1 MQTVYTFINY
11 ICLLVDRILSCC
23 FYNTSGDIGI
33 SLFMNDADKESE
45 IRTLKRCLEQEI
57 KSRKAAEK
65 RVDETLAELTTIS
78 SALEQKVEERTRE
91 ASEARDAALSASQA
105 KSEFLATMSHEIRTP
120 MNAII
125 GFAELLLNESL
136 DERQHRFVQRI
147 DTSGKA
153 LLQIINDILDYS
165 KIEAGKLH
173 VELIHFNFFELMDQ
187 MQHLFSQQVESKGV
201 DLLFDIDR
209 DIPVSM
215 EGDPLRIGQ
224 VVTNLISNALKFTE
238 SGTIKVTAKVQK
250 SVEGRAIIE
259 VCCSDTGIGI
269 PDGAQKKLFSSFT
282 QADSSTT
289 RKFGGTGLGLS
300 IRKSLSEMMG
310 GGIWLMSRVGM
321 GSSFFFTI
329 DLKVLDAEEAAAG
342 EAALHSLDD
351 VSFAESRIL
360 LVEDNEINQELVKE
374 MFKDVDVIPDVAFNG
389 LEAVEKVKLKKYDL
403 VFMDIQMPLMD
414 GLQSTKRIR
423 EEFSSDKL
431 TIIAMTANAS
441 PEDRENCMSVG
452 MNDFLSKPIDHRL
465 LIETMQRWLMKEPVG
480 DVPTESIKNG
490 SGIPSDV
497 AHSKEQVRINVES
510 KPEASKPEVSKVETA
525 SIEEKQTEAI
535 QATEAPKKKAPVYTA
550 LDYQKALAMMG
561 GKVSLLNKMLL
572 MFADKYSSA
581 DLNLSEFIA
590 NKEWVDAQ
598 RFAHTVKGISAN
610 IAADRLAGISA
621 TLESE
626 LKAIVQDQSLVKTFD
641 DELLLFSEELKK
653 LLAEITA

>member
-1 MQTVYTFINY
+1 MSDV
-11 ICLLVDRILSCC
+11 
-23 FYNTSGDIGI
+23 
-33 SLFMNDADKESE
+33 DKESE
-45 IRTLKRCLEQEI
+45 IQTLKRCLELEI

-65 RVDETLAELTTIS
+65 RVNETLAELTTIN

-125 GFAELLLNESL
+125 GFAELLLNESM

-173 VELIHFNFFELMDQ
+173 IELIHFNFFELMDQ

-201 DLLFDIDR
+201 DLLFEIDP
-209 DIPVSM
+209 DIPISV
-215 EGDPLRIGQ
+215 EGDPLRISQ
-224 VVTNLISNALKFTE
+224 IVTNLISNALKFTD
-238 SGTIKVTAKVQK
+238 SGTIKVTARVQK
-250 SVEGRAIIE
+250 SSDGRAVVE

-269 PDGAQKKLFSSFT
+269 PDEAQKKLFSSFT

-300 IRKSLSEMMG
+300 ICKSLSEMMG
-310 GGIWLMSRVGM
+310 GGVWLMSRVGM
-321 GSSFFFTI
+321 GSSFFFTV
-329 DLKVLDAEEAAAG
+329 DLKVLDAEQTAAS
-342 EAALHSLDD
+342 ETALHSLDD
-351 VSFAESRIL
+351 VSFPESRIL

-374 MFKDVDVIPDVAFNG
+374 MFKDVDVIPEVAFNG
-389 LEAVEKVKLKKYDL
+389 LEAVEKVKLKEYDL

-423 EEFSSDKL
+423 EEFSSDEL

-441 PEDRENCMSVG
+441 PEDRENCISVG

-465 LIETMQRWLMKEPVG
+465 LIETMQRWLSKEAGSDIAPNDSAEDGSAEDGCSEGGKEADTTV
-480 DVPTESIKNG
+480 VEQRQEQESQEQESIEADTA
-490 SGIPSDV
+490 PDTEPH
-497 AHSKEQVRINVES
+497 HSVNEMET
-510 KPEASKPEVSKVETA
+510 VSA
-525 SIEEKQTEAI
+525 DEKQNNAARTTPA
-535 QATEAPKKKAPVYTA
+535 ATEAGLPKKKAPTYTT
-550 LDYQKALAMMG
+550 LDQNKALAMMG
-561 GKVSLLNKMLL
+561 GKATLLDKMLK
-572 MFADKYSSA
+572 MFSDKYSSA
-581 DLNLSEFIA
+581 DLRLSEFIA
-590 NKEWVDAQ
+590 NKEWVEAQ

-610 IAADRLAGISA
+610 IAAERLAGISG
-621 TLESE
+621 TLEIE
-626 LKAIVQDQSLVKTFD
+626 LKAIVQDQSLVKNFD

-653 LLAEITA
+653 LLAEIAA

>member
-1 MQTVYTFINY
+1 MSD
-11 ICLLVDRILSCC
+11 VDR
-23 FYNTSGDIGI
+23 
-33 SLFMNDADKESE
+33 ESE
-45 IRTLKRCLEQEI
+45 IRVLKRCLEQEI

-65 RVDETLAELTTIS
+65 RVDETLAELTTIN

-153 LLQIINDILDYS
+153 LLQIINDILDFS

-173 VELIHFNFFELMDQ
+173 IELIHFNFFELMDQ

-224 VVTNLISNALKFTE
+224 IVTNLISNALKFTE

-250 SVEGRAIIE
+250 NFEGRAVVE

-269 PDGAQKKLFSSFT
+269 PDEAQKKLFSSFT

-300 IRKSLSEMMG
+300 ICKSLSEMMG

-321 GSSFFFTI
+321 GSSFFFTV
-329 DLKVLDAEEAAAG
+329 DLKVLDEEEAAAG

-351 VSFAESRIL
+351 VSFPESRIL

-374 MFKDVDVIPDVAFNG
+374 MFKDVEVIPDVAFNG

-423 EEFSSDKL
+423 EEFSSDDL

-441 PEDRENCMSVG
+441 PEDRENCISVG
-452 MNDFLSKPIDHRL
+452 MNDFLSKPINYRL
-465 LIETMQRWLMKEPVG
+465 LIETMQRWLMGGAPKDDRSKWASG
-480 DVPTESIKNG
+480 DVNDAEKN
-490 SGIPSDV
+490 
-497 AHSKEQVRINVES
+497 KEQVNINAETKSETNLDTVNTEIASVEDINI
-510 KPEASKPEVSKVETA
+510 KTA
-525 SIEEKQTEAI
+525 K
-535 QATEAPKKKAPVYTA
+535 ATTANTTTANTTTANTTTANTTTANTTTHPKKKSSAYTT
-550 LDYQKALAMMG
+550 LDHKKALAMMG
-561 GKVSLLNKMLL
+561 GKVSLLDKMLE
-572 MFADKYSSA
+572 MFSDKYSSA
-581 DLNLSEFIA
+581 DLHLSEFIA

-598 RFAHTVKGISAN
+598 RFAHTVKGISSN
-610 IAADRLAGISA
+610 IAADRLASISA

-626 LKAIVQDQSLVKTFD
+626 LKAIVQDQSLVKSFD

-653 LLAEITA
+653 LLAEITE

>member
-1 MQTVYTFINY
+1 MSDV
-11 ICLLVDRILSCC
+11 
-23 FYNTSGDIGI
+23 
-33 SLFMNDADKESE
+33 DKESE
-45 IRTLKRCLEQEI
+45 IQRLKRCLEQEI
-57 KSRKAAEK
+57 ASRKAAEK
-65 RVDETLAELTTIS
+65 RLDETLTELTTIN
-78 SALEQKVEERTRE
+78 SALEQKVNERTRE
-91 ASEARDAALSASQA
+91 ASEARDAALNASQA

-125 GFAELLLNESL
+125 GFAELLLNESM

-165 KIEAGKLH
+165 KIEAGKLQI
-173 VELIHFNFFELMDQ
+173 ELIHFNFFELMDQ

-201 DLLFDIDR
+201 DLLFDIDS
-209 DIPVSM
+209 DIPISV

-224 VVTNLISNALKFTE
+224 IVTNLISNALKFTD
-238 SGTIKVTAKVQK
+238 SGTIKVTAKIQK
-250 SVEGRAIIE
+250 SFDGRVVVE

-300 IRKSLSEMMG
+300 ICKSLTEMMG

-329 DLKVLDAEEAAAG
+329 DLKVLDAKEKAAG

-351 VSFAESRIL
+351 VSFPESRIL

-374 MFKDVDVIPDVAFNG
+374 MLKEVDVIPDVAFNG

-423 EEFSSDKL
+423 EEFSNDEL

-441 PEDRENCMSVG
+441 PEDRENCISVG
-452 MNDFLSKPIDHRL
+452 MNDFLSKPINHRL
-465 LIETMQRWLMKEPVG
+465 LIETMQRWLMKETVTE
-480 DVPTESIKNG
+480 VTTESLAE
-490 SGIPSDV
+490 SD
-497 AHSKEQVRINVES
+497 NVES
-510 KPEASKPEVSKVETA
+510 DDASNDNGIISDIEQSEEQVYVSVEIIPEVTVGVNK
-525 SIEEKQTEAI
+525 IEAVPLQ
-535 QATEAPKKKAPVYTA
+535 KKPPIYTR
-550 LDYQKALAMMG
+550 LDYKKALAMMG
-561 GKVSLLNKMLL
+561 GKVSLLNKMLM

-581 DLNLSEFIA
+581 DLHLSEYIA

-610 IAADRLAGISA
+610 IAADELASISGRLE
-621 TLESE
+621 TE
-626 LKAIVQDQSLVKTFD
+626 LKHIVQGKSSVKSFD

-653 LLAEITA
+653 LLAEIIA